1 MGFARIALHVKRIDW
16 FSNRFD
22 HFLCWL
28 SEKLVFAQ
36 SIGFPID
43 LTTFYNHWHPPML
56 SDSLGFVKRLSDLQ
70 GCHAHRCFAQIDW
83 FSKRFGQTP
92 QFPKVLK
99 FDWVCKAIERFPLV
113 PRMHPE
119 SPFSLG
125 FVKRLSDF
133 RVFTQFRL
141 IDWIYN

>member
-56 SDSLGFVKRLSDLQ
+56 SDSLGFVGERQMSQRFCTSRRPIFVICSRYRCTSQLKLPIFKMSTTSPKMTLLSLLRDPIF
-70 GCHAHRCFAQIDW
+70 GDFGAFAD
-83 FSKRFGQTP
+83 F
-92 QFPKVLK
+92 L
-99 FDWVCKAIERFPLV
+99 
-113 PRMHPE
+113 
-119 SPFSLG
+119 SL
-125 FVKRLSDF
+125 
-133 RVFTQFRL
+133 
-141 IDWIYN
+141 